1 MDLNDILPKKGW
13 YKKFDK
19 NWEPDENE
27 ALKRLREF
35 IKQGLNDY
43 GNNRNIPSLTGTSKL
58 SPFIKHGQIHV
69 ETIWNEVNKEKKTR
83 TMLISF

>member
-1 MDLNDILPKKGW
+1 M
-13 YKKFDK
+13 
-19 NWEPDENE
+19 
-27 ALKRLREF
+27 REF

-69 ETIWNEVNKEKKTR
+69 ETIWNEVNKEKKQEQC
-83 TMLISF
+83 